1 MINFV
6 PNIYVVKY
14 LDSIGQGDSDIVDQA
29 TSFMITGYQREL
41 TYRRSD
47 GSYSAFGDSDSEGS
61 TWLTAF
67 VLRSFAEASQY
78 ITIDENDLQVTADW
92 LLSLQ
97 MDDGCFQSVG
107 HVHHQAMKGGLGSAS
122 ASAVPLSAYVA
133 IALSEAGH
141 FGAGA
146 LPAAVSC
153 IASDTAATDVYSE
166 SLKAYALA
174 LASSADAPAH
184 ITAAY
189 DLLTAGDDEG
199 ESIWVESAAYT
210 VLAMLKVDHEDYVS
224 QAVDLIRR
232 MSSHRNSLGGF
243 HSTQDTVLALEAFAE
258 YSILFPPS
266 DTNLELAVTAIT
278 SFNILIEA
286 VNQLVVQTRDIED
299 PLPYDVT
306 VTPSG
311 TGCAVFMVVHQFYMP
326 EIAASATFSMT
337 VTSTSGSC
345 TAANVTICAFYLLEN
360 EESNMVIV
368 ELDLESGYVA
378 EEASLQR
385 LVDGKVVKKYEQD
398 EPGVVELYLD
408 SLTSAEVCLTVAVS
422 REILVEDVK
431 PGTVSIYDYYQNSED
446 KLVKPLTIDRTSCA
460 ASTDHEDSMDHS
472 TVHEDDGPTTRPMAM
487 DHSTVHEDNLSTTS
501 PMAMDHE
508 VSVNPLEHTV

>member
-1 MINFV
+1 MQF
-6 PNIYVVKY
+6 PS
-14 LDSIGQGDSDIVDQA
+14 LA
-29 TSFMITGYQREL
+29 
-41 TYRRSD
+41 SD
-47 GSYSAFGDSDSEGS
+47 GVQSHNRSCKVSKDSTLRCCGVKKGS
-61 TWLTAF
+61 
-67 VLRSFAEASQY
+67 SFRAAWAAPRPQ
-78 ITIDENDLQVTADW
+78 QCP
-92 LLSLQ
+92 LSLR
-97 MDDGCFQSVG
+97 G
-107 HVHHQAMKGGLGSAS
+107 
-122 ASAVPLSAYVA
+122 
-133 IALSEAGH
+133 IALK
-141 FGAGA
+141 
-146 LPAAVSC
+146 
-153 IASDTAATDVYSE
+153 

-243 HSTQDTVLALEAFAE
+243 HSTQ
-258 YSILFPPS
+258 
-266 DTNLELAVTAIT
+266 LAVTAIT

-311 TGCAVFMVVHQFYMP
+311 TGCAVFMVVHQFHMP

-446 KLVKPLTIDRTSCA
+446 KLVKPLVIDRTGCA
-460 ASTDHEDSMDHS
+460 VAE
-472 TVHEDDGPTTRPMAM
+472 GIA
-487 DHSTVHEDNLSTTS
+487 
-501 PMAMDHE
+501 
-508 VSVNPLEHTV
+508 

>member
-1 MINFV
+1 MRKLRT
-6 PNIYVVKY
+6 PS
-14 LDSIGQGDSDIVDQA
+14 DSAELEVLRC
-29 TSFMITGYQREL
+29 YQREL

-184 ITAAY
+184 IAAAY

-210 VLAMLKVDHEDYVS
+210 VLAMLKVDHLHYVS

-243 HSTQDTVLALEAFAE
+243 H
-258 YSILFPPS
+258 
-266 DTNLELAVTAIT
+266 
-278 SFNILIEA
+278 
-286 VNQLVVQTRDIED
+286 
-299 PLPYDVT
+299 
-306 VTPSG
+306 
-311 TGCAVFMVVHQFYMP
+311 
-326 EIAASATFSMT
+326 
-337 VTSTSGSC
+337 
-345 TAANVTICAFYLLEN
+345 
-360 EESNMVIV
+360 
-368 ELDLESGYVA
+368 
-378 EEASLQR
+378 
-385 LVDGKVVKKYEQD
+385 
-398 EPGVVELYLD
+398 
-408 SLTSAEVCLTVAVS
+408 
-422 REILVEDVK
+422 
-431 PGTVSIYDYYQNSED
+431 
-446 KLVKPLTIDRTSCA
+446 
-460 ASTDHEDSMDHS
+460 
-472 TVHEDDGPTTRPMAM
+472 
-487 DHSTVHEDNLSTTS
+487 
-501 PMAMDHE
+501 
-508 VSVNPLEHTV
+508 